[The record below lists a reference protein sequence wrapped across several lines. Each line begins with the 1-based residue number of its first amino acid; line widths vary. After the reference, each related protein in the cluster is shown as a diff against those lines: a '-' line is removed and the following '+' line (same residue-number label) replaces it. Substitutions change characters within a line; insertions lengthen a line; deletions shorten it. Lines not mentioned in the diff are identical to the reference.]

1 MAVSH
6 SLVLSV
12 YVCFSGIALLLLT
25 GKCSVKAKYKLLGLK
40 PLVSLSSYAG
50 ITRLEEREVSYNA
63 GR

>member
-1 MAVSH
+1 MTVSH

-12 YVCFSGIALLLLT
+12 YVCFSGIVLLLLT
-25 GKCSVKAKYKLLGLK
+25 GKCSVKAKCKLLVLK

-50 ITRLEEREVSYNA
+50 ITRLEEGEGSCNT